1 MLSFNHVHNT
11 LKTRGP
17 FAIRR
22 VKQFQFIFHEGGDLG
37 VAWHEDLNFD
47 IMIWQLPATIDS
59 ICPLQVGTTEDHHRW
74 QLVAILRIQSVDK
87 QKKPKKSK
95 SHYQCT
101 CNIRRL
107 CIVVTWPCWSKIQY
121 KRKIP
126 TLQLVIAKINFT
138 DFKIFVLSPFKKC
151 KTAIHTIHLSTTSLI

>member
-1 MLSFNHVHNT
+1 MCYISFFTFDLTCHIISLQVIWSVSIPGYMEYSKCMDDMLSFNHVYNT

-22 VKQFQFIFHEGGDLG
+22 VKQFQFIFHEGGDMG

-59 ICPLQVGTTEDHHRW
+59 IRPLQVGTTQDHHRW
-74 QLVAILRIQSVDK
+74 QLVAILRIQAVDT
-87 QKKPKKSK
+87 KKPPKIKITLP
-95 SHYQCT
+95 CA
-101 CNIRRL
+101 CNMRCL

-121 KRKIP
+121 
-126 TLQLVIAKINFT
+126 
-138 DFKIFVLSPFKKC
+138 
-151 KTAIHTIHLSTTSLI
+151 